1 MFQEAPQ
8 LGPHKV
14 ILVGD
19 SGVGKSSFMLRLC
32 DDAFNEKMNPSFGK
46 LSFVHFQILLFRPV
60 AWVAGLAGYTS
71 FTYHVCEL

>member
-1 MFQEAPQ
+1 MPNLPLMRNAQFPQEEPQ

-32 DDAFNEKMNPSFGK
+32 DDAFNEKMNPSFGTYVGY
-46 LSFVHFQILLFRPV
+46 LLDLNTIL
-60 AWVAGLAGYTS
+60 
-71 FTYHVCEL
+71 HVL